1 MLNYIMARKKRGNT
15 HSGAIVVLAA
25 IGSILRSPIVLAW
38 FFAIASVVV
47 LAAMSVPKLRATR
60 ISAADVRVSF
70 QDPPVWLDDSLL
82 LELQDVARI
91 HLAGAPVGREGLM
104 QTIDAL
110 YAKGWFSDIAQ
121 VKWISSNQAV
131 VDAMFLIPYA
141 KVLDNYGYIYI
152 DDQGRILPTRVGAI
166 VKPNYHFITL
176 DNPEYQRPQRSG
188 LQWNGGDVLAG
199 INLLKRIYDKPW
211 ISQVTSINLAR
222 WVENKSLILVTDTPS
237 NLIWGSAPGEE
248 RALEALVDEKID
260 RLNHLNTKYGLIDQ
274 GIATEFDLTDTSQ
287 ILRR

>member
-1 MLNYIMARKKRGNT
+1 MLNYVLARKKRGNSPIGT
-15 HSGAIVVLAA
+15 IIVLEA
-25 IGSILRSPIVLAW
+25 IGGILRSPIVLAW
-38 FFAIASVVV
+38 LFAIASVVV
-47 LAAMSVPKLRATR
+47 LAAMSVPKLRATQL
-60 ISAADVRVSF
+60 SVADVRVSF
-70 QDPPVWLDDSLL
+70 QDPPIWLDESLL

-91 HLAGAPVGREGLM
+91 HLAEKPVGREGLTR
-104 QTIDAL
+104 TINAL

-121 VKWISSNQAV
+121 VKWKSKNQAL
-131 VDAMFLIPYA
+131 VDATFLIPYA
-141 KVLDNYGYIYI
+141 KVHDAHGFVYV
-152 DDQGRILPTRVGAI
+152 DVRGRILPTREGAI

-176 DNPEYQRPQRSG
+176 ENSEFPRPQRPG

-199 INLLKRIYDKPW
+199 LSLLKRIYDKPW

-222 WVENKSLILVTDTPS
+222 WTENKSLTLVTKTPS

-274 GIATEFDLTDTSQ
+274 GIATEFDLTDTAQ